1 GEVVEGARAA
11 GGEARPEEEAEER
24 DPVHVGRRAE
34 EVARRCRHHDEDR
47 DAGLEQLPQ
56 VSGTRT
62 GGDGGHQF
70 GFGGEG
76 GGRGPHGRGGLR
88 GWKLNARPP
97 PPTVKRGRVWERE
110 KGRKGEKGRPVAVAS
125 LSIFRA
131 PTPPFFLSRPMPL
144 IASISGIR
152 GVFGDGLDPDVIVR
166 YAAAFG
172 AWCRQQSRG
181 GKPLVVGGRDGRT
194 TGAVCARLVTATLQS
209 TGCDVVDAGLATTPT
224 VAMGVLEARAAGA
237 VILSASHNPAEWNA
251 LKLLDGR

>member
-1 GEVVEGARAA
+1 EGEDGRERVRRQPEGDEAGGDAGEAVAEHEAGADAPRRERPVLRPPHEGVGAALGEVVEGARAA
-11 GGEARPEEEAEER
+11 GGEARPDEEAEER

-131 PTPPFFLSRPMPL
+131 PTPPFFLSRPMP
-144 IASISGIR
+144 
-152 GVFGDGLDPDVIVR
+152 
-166 YAAAFG
+166 
-172 AWCRQQSRG
+172 
-181 GKPLVVGGRDGRT
+181 
-194 TGAVCARLVTATLQS
+194 
-209 TGCDVVDAGLATTPT
+209 
-224 VAMGVLEARAAGA
+224 
-237 VILSASHNPAEWNA
+237 
-251 LKLLDGR
+251 